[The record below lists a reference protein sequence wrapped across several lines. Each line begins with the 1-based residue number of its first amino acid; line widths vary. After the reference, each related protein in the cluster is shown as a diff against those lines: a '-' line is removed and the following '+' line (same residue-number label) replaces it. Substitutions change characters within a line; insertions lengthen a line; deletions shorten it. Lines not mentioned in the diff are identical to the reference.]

1 LTGETRTT
9 WSEQVIP
16 RHNFDPH
23 CPVSC
28 PGAWELVGRVSRLDV
43 GNVFNPGAA
52 QLVNPAKNSNEAME
66 VTVGFNWY
74 LNAWV
79 RMQFN
84 YEHDMFGQPVL
95 LGSAPINELNSQDSL
110 FTRFQV
116 IF

>member
-1 LTGETRTT
+1 M
-9 WSEQVIP
+9 
-16 RHNFDPH
+16 HNFDPH
-23 CPVSC
+23 RPISC
-28 PGAWELVGRVSRLDV
+28 PGAWELVARVSRLDV
-43 GNVFNPGAA
+43 GDVFEAGAA
-52 QLVNPAKNSNEAME
+52 ELANPAKNSNEAME

-74 LNAWV
+74 LNGWV

-95 LGSAPINELNSQDSL
+95 LGSSTADNELKSQDSL

>member
-1 LTGETRTT
+1 M
-9 WSEQVIP
+9 
-16 RHNFDPH
+16 
-23 CPVSC
+23 
-28 PGAWELVGRVSRLDV
+28 GRVSRLTVDDV
-43 GNVFNPGAA
+43 FEKGNA

-66 VTVGFNWY
+66 FTIGLNWY

-95 LGSAPINELNSQDSL
+95 LGSTAANELQSQDSL